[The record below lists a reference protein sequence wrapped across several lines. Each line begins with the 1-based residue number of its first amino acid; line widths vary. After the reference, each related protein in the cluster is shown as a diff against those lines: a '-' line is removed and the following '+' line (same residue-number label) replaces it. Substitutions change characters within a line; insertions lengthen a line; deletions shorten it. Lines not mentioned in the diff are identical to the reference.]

1 LKWEFLLGNEGGSES
16 YISLPKNKKE
26 FTEVALE
33 HGEDGSGFMTCIPL
47 PMSTKLIYKMKKIQ
61 VFGVKGNDK
70 TELSSKV
77 EITYD
82 SIEDFIRGGYKNPSG
97 PLVKKEQKSLAT
109 LTPNDYLWIPTESI
123 LSCNGSE
130 IKGKFDRVEVRVTLK
145 DGKTLC
151 TDMPPAAAASCFCM
165 FLRDTAEDGV
175 VRHICICTLRRAFC
189 AKGEAR
195 CSTCSKRKAI
205 RRTRGRRTMPQPM
218 QARVR
223 TCSTSLRRQGSR
235 GGAGEEGRGEQLA
248 ERLQAVEETEVN
260 SCGITR
266 SSSMGA
272 FQFPGESLSTC

>member
-1 LKWEFLLGNEGGSES
+1 MKKLYSWGVAAVLLALCIVACRDGYERGKTKPFHVPYAIDRYHIPTKCSLRVLTNEQKEPELKWEFLLGNEGGSES

-70 TELSSKV
+70 TELTSKV

-145 DGKTLC
+145 DGKTLR
-151 TDMPPAAAASCFCM
+151 TDMP
-165 FLRDTAEDGV
+165 L
-175 VRHICICTLRRAFC
+175 
-189 AKGEAR
+189 
-195 CSTCSKRKAI
+195 
-205 RRTRGRRTMPQPM
+205 
-218 QARVR
+218 
-223 TCSTSLRRQGSR
+223 
-235 GGAGEEGRGEQLA
+235 
-248 ERLQAVEETEVN
+248 
-260 SCGITR
+260 
-266 SSSMGA
+266 
-272 FQFPGESLSTC
+272 